1 MAGNAADSPA
11 RAGEEQGPGQGRERS
26 AGSGAGGQGAGS
38 RLLDRIGLPKT
49 LLLGYIGVL
58 LFMIGDG
65 VESGFIA
72 PYMADHGAGTDV
84 RAGYV
89 ITVYGIAVMLASWFS
104 GALSQ
109 VWGPRRVMWVGLV
122 IWAVFDVLYL
132 VFALGTENYP
142 MMLVLYGIRGFG
154 YPLFAFGFLVW
165 ITDTAPTARMGTAVG
180 WFYFAF
186 TGGLPTL
193 GSLWSSLTIPAIGEL
208 GTLWSAL
215 LLILAGGA
223 FALLGARKRAGGD
236 RLAPPEVTTGQS
248 LLNSVSII
256 KTHPR
261 VLVGCLVRI
270 INTAPQFGMLVYLPR
285 IFSDDVGFGT
295 DKWLQLLAIIYG
307 TNIFFN
313 LIFGALSD
321 KIGWRTTIA
330 TFGALGC
337 AISVSVLYFVP
348 TWLGPDYYWVAVIAG
363 MLYGATLAGF
373 VPISALIPSLA
384 PENKGGSMALLNL
397 GAGGATF
404 VGPAVAS
411 LFFPLVGAAG
421 VTLIFMALYLLAL
434 VLTLFL
440 KRPEEQGTSTPD
452 ASSTDSATPPAST
465 EPASAAAP
473 AP

>member
-1 MAGNAADSPA
+1 MPGRAADAPA
-11 RAGEEQGPGQGRERS
+11 KAGAGPG
-26 AGSGAGGQGAGS
+26 AGAGG
-38 RLLDRIGLPKT
+38 LLDRIGLPKP
-49 LLLGYIGVL
+49 LLFGYIGVL

-89 ITVYGIAVMLASWFS
+89 ITAYGIAVMLASWFS
-104 GALSQ
+104 GALAQ
-109 VWGPRRVMWVGLV
+109 VWGPRKVMWVGLV

-132 VFALGTENYP
+132 VVALGAENYP

-165 ITDTAPTARMGTAVG
+165 ITDTAPTARLGTAVG

-193 GSLWSSLTIPAIGEL
+193 GSLWSSLTIPAFGEM

-215 LLILAGGA
+215 GLILIGGA
-223 FALLGARKRAGGD
+223 FSLVGARKRAGGD

-248 LLNSVSII
+248 LFNSVSIVW
-256 KTHPR
+256 THPR
-261 VLVGCLVRI
+261 VLVGCLVRV
-270 INTAPQFGMLVYLPR
+270 INTAPEFGMLVYLPR

-337 AISVSVLYFVP
+337 AISVTVLYFVP
-348 TWLGPDYYWVAVIAG
+348 TWLGPDYYWVAVLAG

-373 VPISALIPSLA
+373 VPISALIPSMA

-404 VGPAVAS
+404 VGPAIAS
-411 LFFPLVGAAG
+411 LFFPLVGAGG
-421 VTLIFMALYLLAL
+421 VTLIFMGLYLLAL

-440 KRPEEQGTSTPD
+440 KLPGEGAGKPSGDGSPAKTVAPPGG
-452 ASSTDSATPPAST
+452 SA
-465 EPASAAAP
+465 EAAAP
-473 AP
+473 AGAP

>member
-1 MAGNAADSPA
+1 M
-11 RAGEEQGPGQGRERS
+11 
-26 AGSGAGGQGAGS
+26 
-38 RLLDRIGLPKT
+38 LLDRIGLPKT
-49 LLLGYIGVL
+49 LVLGYIGVL

-89 ITVYGIAVMLASWFS
+89 ITVYGVAVMLASWFS
-104 GALSQ
+104 GALAE
-109 VWGPRRVMWVGLV
+109 VWGPRKVMWAGLA
-122 IWAVFDVLYL
+122 IWAVFDVAYL

-142 MMLVLYGIRGFG
+142 LMLVFYGLRGFG

-165 ITDTAPTARMGTAVG
+165 ITGTAPTARLGTAVG

-193 GSLWSSLTIPAIGEL
+193 GSLWASFTNPALGKM
-208 GTLWSAL
+208 GTLWTAL
-215 LLILAGGA
+215 GLILVGGA
-223 FALLGARKRAGGD
+223 IALVGAKNRPGGD
-236 RLAPPEVTTGQS
+236 RLAPPEVTTGES
-248 LLNSVSII
+248 LKNSVSII

-270 INTAPQFGMLVYLPR
+270 INTAPEFGMLVYLPR
-285 IFSDDVGFGT
+285 IFSDDVGFGD

-313 LIFGALSD
+313 LIFGAVSD

-330 TFGALGC
+330 SFGALGC
-337 AISVSVLYFVP
+337 AISVTVLYFVP
-348 TWLGPDYYWVAVIAG
+348 TWLGPDYYWVAVLAG

-373 VPISALIPSLA
+373 VPISALIPSMA
-384 PENKGGSMALLNL
+384 PENKGGAMALLNL

-404 VGPAVAS
+404 VGPAIAS
-411 LFFPLVGAAG
+411 LFLPLVGAGG
-421 VTLIFMALYLLAL
+421 VTIVFLVLYLVAM
-434 VLTLFL
+434 VLTYFL
-440 KRPEEQGTSTPD
+440 KLPEERGGS
-452 ASSTDSATPPAST
+452 ASSSGQGSPRKGDSSSP
-465 EPASAAAP
+465 EPAAAP
-473 AP
+473 A

>member
-1 MAGNAADSPA
+1 MPDQATRGVGAAG
-11 RAGEEQGPGQGRERS
+11 S
-26 AGSGAGGQGAGS
+26 AGG
-38 RLLDRIGLPKT
+38 LLDRIGLPKP
-49 LLLGYIGVL
+49 LVLGYIGVL

-65 VESGFIA
+65 VESGFIS

-84 RAGYV
+84 KAGYV
-89 ITVYGIAVMLASWFS
+89 ITAYGIAVMLASWFS
-104 GALSQ
+104 GALAQ
-109 VWGPRRVMWVGLV
+109 VWGPRKVMWVGLA

-142 MMLVLYGIRGFG
+142 MMLILYGIRGFG

-165 ITDTAPTARMGTAVG
+165 ITGTAPTARLGTAVG

-193 GSLWSSLTIPAIGEL
+193 GSLWSSMTIPAMGEM

-215 LLILAGGA
+215 GLILIGGA
-223 FALLGARKRAGGD
+223 IALVGAHKREGGD
-236 RLAPPEVTTGQS
+236 RLAGPEVTTGES
-248 LLNSVSII
+248 LYNSVSII
-256 KTHPR
+256 WTHPR
-261 VLVGCLVRI
+261 VLVGCLVRV
-270 INTAPQFGMLVYLPR
+270 INTAPEFGMLVYLPR

-313 LIFGALSD
+313 LFFGAISD

-330 TFGALGC
+330 YFGALGC
-337 AISVSVLYFVP
+337 AISVTVLYFVP
-348 TWLGPDYYWVAVIAG
+348 TWLGPDYYWVAVLAG

-373 VPISALIPSLA
+373 VPISALIPNMA

-404 VGPAVAS
+404 VGPAIAS
-411 LFFPLVGAAG
+411 LFLPLVGAGG
-421 VTLIFMALYLLAL
+421 VTIVFLALYLVAM
-434 VLTLFL
+434 VLTFFL
-440 KRPEEQGTSTPD
+440 KLPD
-452 ASSTDSATPPAST
+452 ETDGPASGKDAGAPAKTAATEPPA
-465 EPASAAAP
+465 ASAAP
-473 AP
+473 A

>member
-1 MAGNAADSPA
+1 MPGGTTGSETGPETGSDAGPETGSHAGPGTKVGAVTGRRRAAD
-11 RAGEEQGPGQGRERS
+11 
-26 AGSGAGGQGAGS
+26 
-38 RLLDRIGLPKT
+38 RLGLPKP
-49 LLLGYIGVL
+49 LLLGYAGLL

-104 GALSQ
+104 GALCQ
-109 VWGPRRVMWVGLV
+109 VWGPRRVMWVGLA
-122 IWAVFDVLYL
+122 IWAVFDVAYL
-132 VFALGTENYP
+132 LLALGTENFP
-142 MMLVLYGIRGFG
+142 LMMLFYGIRGFG

-165 ITDTAPTARMGTAVG
+165 ITNTAPTARLGTAVG

-193 GSLWSSLTIPAIGEL
+193 GSLWSSLTIPAVGRL

-215 LLILAGGA
+215 VLILVGGA
-223 FALLGARKRAGGD
+223 LALVGARNRPGGD

-248 LLNSVSII
+248 LRESVSII
-256 KTHPR
+256 WTHPR

-270 INTAPQFGMLVYLPR
+270 INTAPEFGMLVYLPR

-321 KIGWRTTIA
+321 RIGWRPTIA
-330 TFGALGC
+330 GFGALGC
-337 AISVSVLYFVP
+337 AISVTTLYFVP
-348 TWLGPDYYWVAVIAG
+348 VWLGPDRYWAAVVAG

-373 VPISALIPSLA
+373 VPISALIPSMA
-384 PENKGGSMALLNL
+384 PENKGGAMALLNL
-397 GAGGATF
+397 GAGGAAF
-404 VGPAVAS
+404 VGPAIAS
-411 LFFPLVGAAG
+411 LFLPLVGAGG
-421 VTLIFMALYLLAL
+421 VTLLFLALYLVAFL
-434 VLTLFL
+434 LTFL
-440 KRPEEQGTSTPD
+440 LKLPEETAGR
-452 ASSTDSATPPAST
+452 
-465 EPASAAAP
+465 AAARRE
-473 AP
+473 AGQTVG

>member
-1 MAGNAADSPA
+1 MPGRAAGSPA
-11 RAGEEQGPGQGRERS
+11 TAGTEQG
-26 AGSGAGGQGAGS
+26 SGG
-38 RLLDRIGLPKT
+38 LLDRIGLPKV

-89 ITVYGIAVMLASWFS
+89 MTVYGVTVMLASWFS
-104 GALSQ
+104 GALAE
-109 VWGPRRVMWVGLV
+109 VWGPRKVMWIGLG
-122 IWAVFDVLYL
+122 IWAVFDALYL
-132 VFALGTENYP
+132 MAALGTENYP
-142 MMLVLYGIRGFG
+142 MMLLLYGIRGFG

-165 ITDTAPTARMGTAVG
+165 ITDTAPRARLGTAVG

-193 GSLWSSLTIPAIGEL
+193 GSLWASFTIPGLGEL

-215 LLILAGGA
+215 GLIILGGGI
-223 FALLGARKRAGGD
+223 ALLGARSRAGGD
-236 RLAPPEVTTGQS
+236 RLAPPEVTTAQS
-248 LLNSVSII
+248 LANSVSIV

-270 INTAPQFGMLVYLPR
+270 INTAPEFGMLVYLPR
-285 IFSDDVGFGT
+285 IFSDHIGFGT

-330 TFGALGC
+330 GFGAFGC
-337 AISVSVLYFVP
+337 AISVAVLYFVP
-348 TWLGPDYYWVAVIAG
+348 TWLGPDYYWVAVLAG

-373 VPISALIPSLA
+373 VPISALIPSMA
-384 PENKGGSMALLNL
+384 PENKGGAMALLNL
-397 GAGGATF
+397 GAGGAAF
-404 VGPAVAS
+404 LGPAVAS
-411 LFFPLVGAAG
+411 LFFPLVGAGG
-421 VTLIFMALYLLAL
+421 VTLVFVALYLVALAL
-434 VLTLFL
+434 TFVLKL
-440 KRPEEQGTSTPD
+440 PEERGGVRAEGGPKEQVAPAGE
-452 ASSTDSATPPAST
+452 ATT
-465 EPASAAAP
+465 EPASTTAL
-473 AP
+473 

>member
-1 MAGNAADSPA
+1 MTDPA
-11 RAGEEQGPGQGRERS
+11 TRAPDQG
-26 AGSGAGGQGAGS
+26 
-38 RLLDRIGLPKT
+38 LLDRIGLPKP
-49 LLLGYIGVL
+49 LVLGYIGVL

-84 RAGYV
+84 KAGYV
-89 ITVYGIAVMLASWFS
+89 ITAYGVAVMLASWFS

-109 VWGPRRVMWVGLV
+109 VWGPRKVMWVGLA
-122 IWAVFDVLYL
+122 IWAVFDALYL

-142 MMLVLYGIRGFG
+142 MMLLFYGIRGFG

-165 ITDTAPTARMGTAVG
+165 ITGTAPKARLGTAVG

-193 GSLWSSLTIPAIGEL
+193 GSLWSSFTIPGIGEM

-215 LLILAGGA
+215 GLILVGGGI
-223 FALLGARKRAGGD
+223 ALLGSKRREGGD
-236 RLAPPEVTTGQS
+236 RLAGPEVTTGES
-248 LLNSVSII
+248 LFNSVSII
-256 KTHPR
+256 WTHPR

-270 INTAPQFGMLVYLPR
+270 INTAPEFGMLVYLPR

-313 LIFGALSD
+313 LIFGAVSD

-337 AISVSVLYFVP
+337 AISVTVLYFVP
-348 TWLGPDYYWVAVIAG
+348 TWLGPDYYWVAVLAG

-373 VPISALIPSLA
+373 VPISALIPNMA
-384 PENKGGSMALLNL
+384 PENKGGAMALLNL
-397 GAGGATF
+397 GAGGAAF
-404 VGPAVAS
+404 VGPAIAS
-411 LFFPLVGAAG
+411 LFLPLVGAGG
-421 VTLIFMALYLLAL
+421 VTIVFLVLYLVAM
-434 VLTLFL
+434 VLTFFL
-440 KRPEEQGTSTPD
+440 KMPEEQGGSGSPAA
-452 ASSTDSATPPAST
+452 ASPSDKSS
-465 EPASAAAP
+465 AP
-473 AP
+473 APA

>member
-1 MAGNAADSPA
+1 MPGRAAESPA
-11 RAGEEQGPGQGRERS
+11 GA
-26 AGSGAGGQGAGS
+26 GAGG
-38 RLLDRIGLPKT
+38 LLDRVGLPKV

-89 ITVYGIAVMLASWFS
+89 MTVYGVTVMLASWFS
-104 GALSQ
+104 GALAEA
-109 VWGPRRVMWVGLV
+109 WGPRRVMWMGLA
-122 IWAVFDVLYL
+122 IWAVFDALYL
-132 VFALGTENYP
+132 LVALGTENYP

-165 ITDTAPTARMGTAVG
+165 ITDTAPKARLGTAVG

-193 GSLWSSLTIPAIGEL
+193 GSLWSSLTIPSFGEL
-208 GTLWSAL
+208 GTLWSSL
-215 LLILAGGA
+215 GLIVIGGVIALAG
-223 FALLGARKRAGGD
+223 ARRRAGGD
-236 RLAPPEVTTGQS
+236 RLAPPGVTTAQS
-248 LLNSVSII
+248 LANSVSIV
-256 KTHPR
+256 KAHPR
-261 VLVGCLVRI
+261 VLVGCLVRV
-270 INTAPQFGMLVYLPR
+270 INTAPEFGMLVYLPR
-285 IFSDDVGFGT
+285 IFSDHVGFGT

-330 TFGALGC
+330 GFGALGC
-337 AISVSVLYFVP
+337 AISVTVLYFVP
-348 TWLGPDYYWVAVIAG
+348 TWLGPDYYWVAVLAG

-373 VPISALIPSLA
+373 VPISALIPSMA
-384 PENKGGSMALLNL
+384 PENKGGAMALLNL
-397 GAGGATF
+397 GAGGAAF

-411 LFFPLVGAAG
+411 LFFPLVGAGG
-421 VTLIFMALYLLAL
+421 VTIVFMALYLVAL
-434 VLTLFL
+434 VLTFVL
-440 KRPEEQGTSTPD
+440 KLPEERGGIHPGDDEGAGETD
-452 ASSTDSATPPAST
+452 APTG
-465 EPASAAAP
+465 AAP
-473 AP
+473 TAPSTTAP

>member
-1 MAGNAADSPA
+1 MTDPA
-11 RAGEEQGPGQGRERS
+11 TRAPDQG
-26 AGSGAGGQGAGS
+26 
-38 RLLDRIGLPKT
+38 LLDRIGLPKP
-49 LLLGYIGVL
+49 LVLGYIGVL

-84 RAGYV
+84 KAGYV
-89 ITVYGIAVMLASWFS
+89 ITAYGVAVMLASWFS

-109 VWGPRRVMWVGLV
+109 VWGPRKVMWVGLA
-122 IWAVFDVLYL
+122 IWAVFDALYL

-142 MMLVLYGIRGFG
+142 MMLLFYGIRGFG

-165 ITDTAPTARMGTAVG
+165 ITGTAPKARLGTAVG

-193 GSLWSSLTIPAIGEL
+193 GSLWSSFTIPGIGEM

-215 LLILAGGA
+215 GLILLGGGI
-223 FALLGARKRAGGD
+223 ALLGSKRREGGD
-236 RLAPPEVTTGQS
+236 RLAGPEVTTGES
-248 LLNSVSII
+248 LFNSVSII
-256 KTHPR
+256 WTHPR
-261 VLVGCLVRI
+261 VLVGCVVRI
-270 INTAPQFGMLVYLPR
+270 INTAPEFGMLVYLPR

-313 LIFGALSD
+313 LIFGAVSD

-337 AISVSVLYFVP
+337 AISVTVLYFVP
-348 TWLGPDYYWVAVIAG
+348 TWLGPDYYWVAVLAG

-373 VPISALIPSLA
+373 VPISALIPNMA
-384 PENKGGSMALLNL
+384 PENKGGAMALLNL
-397 GAGGATF
+397 GAGGAAF
-404 VGPAVAS
+404 VGPAIAS
-411 LFFPLVGAAG
+411 LFLPLVGAGG
-421 VTLIFMALYLLAL
+421 VTIVFLVLYLVAM
-434 VLTLFL
+434 VLTFFL
-440 KRPEEQGTSTPD
+440 KMPEEQGGSGSPVA
-452 ASSTDSATPPAST
+452 ASPSDKSS
-465 EPASAAAP
+465 AP
-473 AP
+473 APA